1 MPKPALLLPVLIVST
16 SLSLCLGVEKA
27 EAAETAETVLI
38 RQTLDKDRVGRRRGD
53 VDLIRSAYHEDLV
66 VYDGNG
72 FADPVGW
79 MVQYEDPDSYTDALA
94 ADLAD
99 QRYDIDR
106 TVLFLT
112 VLESRAIGAVI
123 DSGDVVDRSSGGS
136 RPFREKSLWSFE
148 KVADRWLAT
157 SLVHALG
164 DSAAGPFTGTP
175 QSSTEVEEFLKEE
188 TAAWNRGAA
197 GVIAGSFDPECRI
210 VDAVDAFDPAGW
222 IILFSGLAE
231 YADWL
236 ESRLQLVDYEL
247 EREILHSSVGPT
259 GTEALAVGHE
269 RLSARHQLGTAQHAA
284 DRVVVWTLSKRTGDW
299 LITDLILNVRR

>member
-1 MPKPALLLPVLIVST
+1 MPGQDDRP
-16 SLSLCLGVEKA
+16 GVQPGPRECGA
-27 EAAETAETVLI
+27 GGRWHGGLTA
-38 RQTLDKDRVGRRRGD
+38 RVRRRHAKRATGLSFNLSHTLGL
-53 VDLIRSAYHEDLV
+53 VATAIGNGAAVGINVESTDLV
-66 VYDGNG
+66 AG
-72 FADPVGW
+72 
-79 MVQYEDPDSYTDALA
+79 TLA
-94 ADLAD
+94 
-99 QRYDIDR
+99 
-106 TVLFLT
+106 
-112 VLESRAIGAVI
+112 
-123 DSGDVVDRSSGGS
+123 
-136 RPFREKSLWSFE
+136 
-148 KVADRWLAT
+148 VADRWLAT